1 MQRFATGQA
10 NRKGDGGRIRFP
22 HFRLLRLTVRKKA
35 GGGKRNA
42 QVGNVTQRGRRE
54 CGRAAAIAP
63 KLLSASLDGA
73 ARGSKVSAPIE
84 TMPHENGAE

>member
-1 MQRFATGQA
+1 MRGGEKDRIPGFPITLA
-10 NRKGDGGRIRFP
+10 NG
-22 HFRLLRLTVRKKA
+22 RKKTRR
-35 GGGKRNA
+35 GKRNA
-42 QVGNVTQRGRRE
+42 QVGNVTQCGRRE

-73 ARGSKVSAPIE
+73 ARGLKVSAPIE